1 MRGEPIP
8 STVQRR
14 EGLLT
19 PAQLRDDSGA
29 QAALRRPSGLAFA
42 LQRSKTVLCPLYRQ
56 KQILSRRE
64 SPWPCSG
71 KGSQVTPA
79 PTTSLSGA
87 RGLDT
92 ALSCTEPSPQAESP
106 SPDFATPEIPT
117 QHNLRICRVLFSA
130 RELKHSS
137 VPKC

>member
-1 MRGEPIP
+1 MRGEPIIP

-29 QAALRRPSGLAFA
+29 EATLRRPSGLAFA
-42 LQRSKTVLCPLYRQ
+42 LQHGKTVLCPLYRQ

-87 RGLDT
+87 LGLDT
-92 ALSCTEPSPQAESP
+92 ALSCTAPSPQAE

-117 QHNLRICRVLFSA
+117 QHNLRICRVPFSA